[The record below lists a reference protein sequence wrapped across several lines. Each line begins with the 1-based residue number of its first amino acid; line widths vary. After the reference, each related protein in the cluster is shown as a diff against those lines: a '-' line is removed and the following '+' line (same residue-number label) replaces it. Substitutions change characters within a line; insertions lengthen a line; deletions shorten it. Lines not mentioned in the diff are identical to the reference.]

1 MSLELFPFLV
11 LMACAFSW
19 VGLDL
24 LRKLLVVHAPVLP
37 MTFALVAA
45 QVPLF
50 ALWAAVDGRFT
61 VELGYW
67 LPGAGCIAVN
77 LLANL
82 AYMKSV
88 RLSPMSAT
96 LPLLALTPVFTTL
109 AAIPLLGEWPRPIQA
124 LGIAVVVAGALI
136 LNAGPGQLR
145 SLGGLWRSL
154 VEEKGA
160 LWMIATALLWSVAP
174 PLDKLAMR
182 HASAGMHALIM
193 ATGIVAGLAAV
204 LVFQGR
210 LGQVRSFSR
219 RALWV
224 LAASAVVCGV
234 ALFFQLLAIQL
245 VWVGL
250 VETVK
255 RGIGAMMALILGR
268 LVFGEE
274 LSRRRL
280 AAVLVMVAGVWLV
293 LM

>member
-1 MSLELFPFLV
+1 MSLELAPFLV
-11 LMACAFSW
+11 LMACAFAW

-45 QVPLF
+45 QLPLF
-50 ALWAAVDGRFT
+50 FLWAAAEGRFA
-61 VELGYW
+61 VGAGYW
-67 LPGAGCIAVN
+67 LPGSVCIAVN
-77 LLANL
+77 LVANL

-96 LPLLALTPVFTTL
+96 LPLLSLTPVFTTL
-109 AAIPLLGEWPRPIQA
+109 AAIPLLGEWPRPVQA
-124 LGIAVVVAGALI
+124 LGILIVVAGALS
-136 LNAGPGQLR
+136 LNAGPGQVR
-145 SLGGLWRSL
+145 SLGGLLGSL
-154 VEEKGA
+154 VKEPGA
-160 LWMIATALLWSVAP
+160 PWMVATALCWSIAP

-182 HASAGMHALIM
+182 HASPGTHAFIM
-193 ATGIVAGLAAV
+193 AAGIVLGLAAM
-204 LVFQGR
+204 LLSRGR
-210 LGQVRSFSR
+210 LSEVRGLSR
-219 RALWV
+219 RAVRV

-234 ALFFQLLAIQL
+234 ALFFQLLAIRIM
-245 VWVGL
+245 WVGM

-274 LSRRRL
+274 LEARRF
-280 AAVLVMVAGVWLV
+280 AAVLMMIVGVWLV